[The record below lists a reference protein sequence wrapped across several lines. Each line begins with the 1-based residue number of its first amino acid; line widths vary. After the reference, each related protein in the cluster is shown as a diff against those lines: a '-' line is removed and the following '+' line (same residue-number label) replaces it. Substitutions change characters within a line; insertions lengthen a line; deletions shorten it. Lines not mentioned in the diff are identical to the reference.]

1 MAEKRDDREKNQPR
15 TAETVL
21 SAITDAY
28 RRQHQLTEISEE
40 VVEDVIKSIA
50 NLYMEAAMIGVPH
63 KEVMRAA
70 LRGMPRGAQRAF
82 FRELEEK
89 YIYQVNRRVSNR
101 LTPEDLFELKQE
113 FVL

>member
-70 LRGMPRGAQRAF
+70 LRGMPRARG
-82 FRELEEK
+82 K
-89 YIYQVNRRVSNR
+89 IYLSS
-101 LTPEDLFELKQE
+101 K
-113 FVL
+113 